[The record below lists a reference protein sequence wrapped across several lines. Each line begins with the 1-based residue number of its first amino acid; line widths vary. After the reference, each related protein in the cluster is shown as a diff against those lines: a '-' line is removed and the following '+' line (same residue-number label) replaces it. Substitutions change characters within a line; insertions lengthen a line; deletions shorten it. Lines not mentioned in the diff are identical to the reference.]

1 MSRTI
6 QIRNPR
12 TGEHDYAIT
21 PLGRPA
27 LEARCRELRAAQPA
41 WLALGLEGRKT
52 AMLALC
58 DAVDRHYQAI
68 LAALCA
74 DTGRYDWSVNEI
86 EGLKGI
92 TQMRVATAAEA
103 LAEANGGS
111 SDPTLRFQQQHVPY
125 ELVGIISPWNYPL
138 ILCMIDAIA
147 ALLAGSAVAIKP
159 SEVTPRFIQP
169 FRAAIGE
176 VEHLRDVLDV
186 FEGDGETGAAIVDL
200 TDTLVFTG
208 SVPTGRKV
216 QERAASQ
223 FKTVFLELG
232 GSDPAVVLDSAEPDF
247 AAEILVRGSVENSGQ
262 LCCAIE
268 RVYVQK
274 GVYEAVCDR
283 VVARMQALKTN
294 DADIRDGELGPVI
307 FARQAEILR
316 DQIADAV
323 AKGARVLTGGHIVEH
338 GGGLWCEPTVLVNV
352 TQDMKVMSDETFGP
366 IVPIMAFDT
375 EEEAVRLA
383 NDTAF
388 GLSAAVIG
396 DEDKAIAVGSRI
408 NAGGMWINDFDTMGG
423 VGARAEK
430 TAFGFSGLGGTRYGY
445 GGFKRFLRNKAI
457 VIRSTAP
464 QAAEKK
470 VEATA

>member
-1 MSRTI
+1 MTRTI

-12 TGEHDYAIT
+12 TGANDYTIK
-21 PLGRPA
+21 PLARA
-27 LEARCRELRAAQPA
+27 ELEARCSQLRAGQAA
-41 WLALGLEGRKT
+41 WLALGVEGRAK

-58 DAVDRHYQAI
+58 DAVDRHYYAI
-68 LAALCA
+68 LEALCL
-74 DTGRYDWSVNEI
+74 DTGRHEMSVAEI

-92 TQMRVATAAEA
+92 TRMRCATAEDA
-103 LAEANGGS
+103 LAEASGNS

-125 ELVGIISPWNYPL
+125 ELVGIVSPWNYPL
-138 ILCMIDAIA
+138 ILCMIDAIT

-169 FRAAIGE
+169 FRKAIAE

-186 FEGDGETGAAIVDL
+186 FEGDGETGGAIVDL

-208 SVPTGRKV
+208 SVRTGRKV

-247 AAEILVRGSVENSGQ
+247 AAEIIVRGAVENSGQ

-268 RVYVQK
+268 RVYVQN
-274 GVYEAVCDR
+274 GVYDAVCER
-283 VVARMQALKTN
+283 VVARMKALRMN
-294 DADIRDGELGPVI
+294 MDDIKDGELGPVI
-307 FARQAEILR
+307 FARQADILR
-316 DQIADAV
+316 DQIADAT
-323 AKGARVLTGGHIVEH
+323 AKGARVLTGGNIVEH
-338 GGGLWCEPTVLVNV
+338 DGGLWCEPTVLVNV
-352 TQDMKVMSDETFGP
+352 TQDMAIMRDETFGP

-375 EEEAVRLA
+375 EDEAVRLA
-383 NDTAF
+383 NDTEF

-396 DEDKAIAVGSRI
+396 EEAKAIEIGSRI

-430 TAFGFSGLGGTRYGY
+430 TAFGCSGLGGTRYGY
-445 GGFKRFLRNKAI
+445 GGFRRFLRKKAI
-457 VIRSTAP
+457 VIRSV
-464 QAAEKK
+464 AA
-470 VEATA
+470 